1 MRLFTQTEEDGVIVA
16 RLVYNGKSGVTGFRI
31 CFSLLSTCSAVSG
44 CRIEHQLGGYT
55 ELMPDSP
62 VLLKDGQE
70 WNFSFKYDLERHAPL
85 NVSWGPTGAYLKLK
99 NGQAVDVFSEPLKFS
114 TIASQP
120 VKQHSPVE
128 PELRLIP
135 HPVLWEKESG
145 TCDLSHGLCL
155 PQTPSA
161 EIQKL
166 IHSFSS
172 LIDRYAFKETLSSAG
187 VTIHFESLHQIV
199 KDEAYELEIKAESV
213 SIRASGYNG
222 FFYALI
228 SLLQLKETGDGII
241 PCGRIEDSP
250 RFSWRGQHLDCA
262 RHYYEVD
269 SILRLLDLMSFLKL
283 NRFHWHLIDDE
294 AFRLELSSVPELAA
308 RTGMRGHGC
317 TIPGVFGGSKG
328 PTGGTYSA
336 EDVSRIIEH
345 ASSLGISVMPEIE
358 IPAHSLALLKVIPEM
373 RDPEDKSFEVSVQG
387 YSENTINPAM
397 PASWYFLKKV
407 LPEISSLFPFGIIHL
422 GCDELPP
429 GVWEKSPAI
438 EKLKFEQALKT
449 TDDVQEW
456 IMQKAAK
463 ILVEAGAR
471 PAAWEEAGRGNKGGI
486 GNDALLFSWSGQE
499 PGLKAAREGYEVVMS
514 PAQHVYFDMAQ
525 SENPL
530 DRGVS
535 WAAIVSMEDALTWD
549 PVPLDEPELEQNII
563 GIQGALWSET
573 IIKDRDM
580 DTMLVPRILALSEV
594 SWSSTLR
601 KRSLPEFMGTVKYF
615 SRVLNQLGWE
625 SYHLN

>member
-1 MRLFTQTEEDGVIVA
+1 MRLFTQTAEDGVIAA
-16 RLVYNGKSGVTGFRI
+16 RFVYNGKSGLTGFRI

-145 TCDLSHGLCL
+145 TCDLSHGFCL
-155 PQTPSA
+155 PQTPPA

-166 IHSFSS
+166 IHAFSS
-172 LIDRYAFKETLSSAG
+172 LINRYAFKDTLSSTG
-187 VTIHFESLHQIV
+187 VTIHFENLHQKV

-228 SLLQLKETGDGII
+228 SLLQLKESGDGII

-456 IMQKAAK
+456 TMQQAAK

-471 PAAWEEAGRGNKGGI
+471 PAAWEEAGRGDNGGI

-535 WAAIVSMEDALTWD
+535 WAAIVSMEDALAWD

>member
-99 NGQAVDVFSEPLKFS
+99 NGQAVDVFSEPLKFLS
-114 TIASQP
+114 IASQP

-294 AFRLELSSVPELAA
+294 AFRLELSSVPELAD

-328 PTGGTYSA
+328 PTGGIYSA
-336 EDVSRIIEH
+336 DDVSRIIEH

-358 IPAHSLALLKVIPEM
+358 IPAHSLALLKVFPEM
-373 RDPEDKSFEVSVQG
+373 RDPQDKSFEVSVQG

-438 EKLKFEQALKT
+438 EQLKFEQALKT

-456 IMQKAAK
+456 TMQQAAK

-499 PGLKAAREGYEVVMS
+499 AGLKAAREGYEVVMS

-535 WAAIVSMEDALTWD
+535 WAAIVSMEDALAWD

>member
-1 MRLFTQTEEDGVIVA
+1 MRLFTQTAEDGVIAA
-16 RLVYNGKSGVTGFRI
+16 RFVYKGKSEITDFRI

-44 CRIEHQLGGYT
+44 CRIDHQLGGYT
-55 ELMPDSP
+55 ELIPDSP
-62 VLLKDGQE
+62 ILLNDGQE
-70 WNFSFKYDLERHAPL
+70 WGFSFKYEFERHAPL
-85 NVSWGPTGAYLKLK
+85 NVSWGPAGAFLKLK
-99 NGQAVDVFSEPLKFS
+99 NGQAVDVLSEPLKFLYTPS
-114 TIASQP
+114 LP
-120 VKQHSPVE
+120 VKQQSPVE

-135 HPVLWEKESG
+135 HPVLWEKETA
-145 TCDLSHGLCL
+145 TCDLSNGFCL
-155 PQTPSA
+155 PQTPPA
-161 EIQKL
+161 EIQKV
-166 IHSFSS
+166 IKAFSS
-172 LIDRYAFKETLSSAG
+172 LINRYAFKEILSSAG
-187 VTIHFESLHQIV
+187 VTIHFDNLHQKV
-199 KDEAYELEIKAESV
+199 KDDAYEMEIKAESV
-213 SIRASGYNG
+213 SIKASGYNG
-222 FFYALI
+222 FFYSLI
-228 SLLQLKETGDGII
+228 SLFQLVENYDGLV
-241 PCGRIEDSP
+241 PCGKIEDSP

-262 RHYYEVD
+262 RHYYQVD

-294 AFRLELSSVPELAA
+294 AFRLELSSVPELAD

-387 YSENTINPAM
+387 YCENTINPAM
-397 PASWYFLKKV
+397 PATWNFLKKV
-407 LPEISSLFPFGIIHL
+407 LPEISALFPFGLIHL

-429 GVWEKSPAI
+429 KIWEKSPAI
-438 EKLKFEQALKT
+438 NKLKTEKDLET
-449 TDDVQEW
+449 TMDVQEW
-456 IMQKAAK
+456 TMQRAAK
-463 ILVEAGAR
+463 ILVEAGVR
-471 PAAWEEAGRGNKGGI
+471 PAAWEEAASGVNGGI
-486 GNDALLFSWSGQE
+486 ANDTLLFSWSGQE
-499 PGLKAAREGYEVVMS
+499 PGLKAARAGYEVVMC

-530 DRGVS
+530 DRGVC
-535 WAAIVSMEDALTWD
+535 WAAIVSMKDALDWD
-549 PVPLDEPELEQNII
+549 PVPLAEPELEQKII

-594 SWSSTLR
+594 SWSTAKR
-601 KRSLPEFMGTVKYF
+601 KRGLSEFMGTVNYF
-615 SRVLNQLGWE
+615 SGVLNQLGWE

>member
-99 NGQAVDVFSEPLKFS
+99 NGQTVDVFSEPLKFS

-294 AFRLELSSVPELAA
+294 AFRLELSSVPELAD

-328 PTGGTYSA
+328 PTGGIYSA
-336 EDVSRIIEH
+336 DDVSRIIEH

-358 IPAHSLALLKVIPEM
+358 IPAHSLALLKVFPEM
-373 RDPEDKSFEVSVQG
+373 RDPQDKSFEVSVQG

-438 EKLKFEQALKT
+438 EQLKFEQALKT

-456 IMQKAAK
+456 TMQQAAK

-535 WAAIVSMEDALTWD
+535 WAAIVSMEDALAWD

-625 SYHLN
+625 SYHLY

>member
-99 NGQAVDVFSEPLKFS
+99 NGQAVDVFSEPLKFLS
-114 TIASQP
+114 IASQP

-294 AFRLELSSVPELAA
+294 AFRLELSSVPELAD

-328 PTGGTYSA
+328 PTGGIYSA
-336 EDVSRIIEH
+336 DDVSRIIEH

-358 IPAHSLALLKVIPEM
+358 IPAHSLALLKVFPEM
-373 RDPEDKSFEVSVQG
+373 RDPQDKSFEVSVQG

-438 EKLKFEQALKT
+438 EQLKFEQALKT

-456 IMQKAAK
+456 TMQQAAK

-625 SYHLN
+625 SYHLY